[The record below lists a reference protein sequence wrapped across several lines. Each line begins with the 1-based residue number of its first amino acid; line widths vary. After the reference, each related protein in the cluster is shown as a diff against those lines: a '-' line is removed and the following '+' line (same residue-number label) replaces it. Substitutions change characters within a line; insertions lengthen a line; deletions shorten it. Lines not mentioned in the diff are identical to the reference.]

1 MGVVP
6 STCIP
11 SGLRDETSA
20 IFSDFNGLPVL
31 PLDRRVPSYALKR
44 RGAISGISEASN
56 EVDALPPT
64 YRRRGAISYQ
74 REDNRAMYIRHLG
87 EWGRGRQR
95 HSRA

>member
-1 MGVVP
+1 MRMGGVP

-44 RGAISGISEASN
+44 RGAISGISEASS

-64 YRRRGAISYQ
+64 CRRRGAISYQ

-87 EWGRGRQR
+87 EWPGRGA
-95 HSRA
+95 STD